1 MIQARERKYLQK
13 KSFFYSVK
21 DMMGG
26 TLEEK
31 KETPLDEK
39 LEVEEWMSKPVDD
52 MNEEERVKFKEY
64 EVKKQKLEEEKDKIR
79 KNLESELKKLN

>member
-1 MIQARERKYLQK
+1 MIADKERNQIINFSNNS
-13 KSFFYSVK
+13 KSIK

-39 LEVEEWMSKPVDD
+39 LE
-52 MNEEERVKFKEY
+52 
-64 EVKKQKLEEEKDKIR
+64 EEEK
-79 KNLESELKKLN
+79 

>member
-1 MIQARERKYLQK
+1 MLENPESVLTVNNEEIPFERYLSKDERERREIERK
-13 KSFFYSVK
+13 KEEERIAALMKDDSGIRAIK

-39 LEVEEWMSKPVDD
+39 LEVEEWMSKP
-52 MNEEERVKFKEY
+52 
-64 EVKKQKLEEEKDKIR
+64 
-79 KNLESELKKLN
+79 